1 MKNERMYRELRAI
14 AYSRAVRERRRM
26 KASCIMLVI
35 EICLVVFSL
44 YLLFSVYGGVL
55 FGR

>member
-14 AYSRAVRERRRM
+14 AYSRTVRDRRRM

-55 FGR
+55 FG